1 MRITNK
7 IVHNNSLYNINLN
20 KTNED
25 TLNTMTS
32 TGKKIT
38 RPSDDPVVAI
48 RALRLRSNVSQL
60 SQYYDKNSKD
70 AESWLQVTE
79 DALSTVSSV
88 LTDSVKQ
95 AVKGSNKYLELDDLT
110 TIVTQMD
117 SLSDEYYSTG
127 NVDYAGR
134 YVFTGYRTDT
144 SLTFDANTSKAY
156 TGINDEFNA
165 SDVGTSSRVLGAY
178 KISASTTG
186 SPAESDITQTSI
198 GRIRLSYS
206 NLDTADVSLKYRTA
220 MTVPATT
227 TLATE
232 DTKKAISL
240 SYKNSAGTTVNV
252 SLGTSRT
259 AGKAGDT
266 VTVGSVDYTATQ
278 NTDGTYTIA
287 VGASGDTITLDSTGA
302 LKNASPTTLATDVS
316 ATISNAVP
324 KIVSL
329 NYKDASGAAV
339 SVNVP
344 TSGINGTTGEKV
356 TLNGTAY
363 TATQNTDGTYTIA
376 FGAPSNTITLSS
388 AGVATTLPAT
398 IESASATISTASMS
412 TVSFSVNNSATPPV
426 AVADTI
432 TVPVTGAVDQPYTMS
447 VKSTNGTTYTA
458 TVNTDGTYTVS
469 GASGVDDVANIVQL
483 TANGSAHAS
492 YQEHTVSVSGVIS
505 STTKEADIDSIYT
518 NLAGETDKDK
528 CYLNAETGELL
539 LGTGLKGTLSALSD
553 LTNAKTIDVVYNKNQ
568 WESGDIRPENLF
580 HCTSGGITYNGG
592 SSSHIMEYDVGYNQ
606 TVAVNTTADEVFT
619 TGVKR
624 DVDDLQNTLNQ
635 LKTLNTTLTTLKTNL
650 SATTDTA
657 TQTKIQTQIDAAQ
670 KAYDYLREDMQ
681 TQFENKITS
690 TQSAL
695 DQANVAVTE
704 NGTRSKRL
712 DLIQSRLQSQT
723 TTFKELQS
731 DNEDADLAETA
742 TNLSTA
748 ELTYQAALMA
758 TGKIMQTSLMNYI

>member
-178 KISASTTG
+178 EISASTTG

-206 NLDTADVSLKYRTA
+206 NLDTADVSLKYRKA
-220 MTVPATT
+220 MAVPATS
-227 TLATE
+227 
-232 DTKKAISL
+232 SL
-240 SYKNSAGTTVNV
+240 SAS
-252 SLGTSRT
+252 T
-259 AGKAGDT
+259 AEK
-266 VTVGSVDYTATQ
+266 V
-278 NTDGTYTIA
+278 IA
-287 VGASGDTITLDSTGA
+287 
-302 LKNASPTTLATDVS
+302 
-316 ATISNAVP
+316 
-324 KIVSL
+324 L
-329 NYKDASGAAV
+329 NYKDSSGNTY

-344 TSGINGTTGEKV
+344 TSATTGTAGNTV
-356 TLNGTAY
+356 TMNGTAY
-363 TATQNTDGTYTIA
+363 TATLNSDGTYTVKV
-376 FGAPSNTITLSS
+376 GSTGNITLSS
-388 AGVATTLPAT
+388 AGVATSLPTGIA
-398 IESASATISTASMS
+398 SASSVVTAATMSKVSFKADGSSTADSI
-412 TVSFSVNNSATPPV
+412 
-426 AVADTI
+426 TI
-432 TVPVTGAVDQPYTMS
+432 PVTGAVDKPYTMA
-447 VKSTNGTTYTA
+447 VTSTNSKAYTV
-458 TVNTDGTYTVS
+458 TVNTDGTYTLS
-469 GASGVDDVANIVQL
+469 GTAESNTTADPMTNVIQL
-483 TANGSAHAS
+483 TDNGSVQAS
-492 YQEHTVSVSGVIS
+492 YQEHTVSITGTID
-505 STTKEADIDSIYT
+505 STTSESTIDGYYKT
-518 NLAGETDKDK
+518 LATTGSTA

-539 LGTGLKGTLSALSD
+539 LGDGLKSTLSSLSD
-553 LTNAKTIDVVYNKNQ
+553 LTNAKSIDVVYNKSN

-580 HCTSGGITYNGG
+580 RCTYDNVVYNGG

-712 DLIQSRLQSQT
+712 DLVQSRLQSQT